1 MEVFTTISPKGDVL
15 RQFYS
20 LKSWTEQGNVNSVN
34 TTEEILLLKDKY
46 PFVNFI
52 ECKETVNVDNKK
64 LISIKSMFKAIDEHT
79 KDPFIIINADLS
91 LSDKFDLNTINVSD
105 KEIFIGNRTE
115 FRYDFTLDEYI
126 IGEKYLGG
134 YDIFVMNNK
143 VLNLLI
149 SAEQPY
155 DFAFGVPWWDYWIP
169 FYLIESG
176 IQLTSSKEDIIL
188 HETHK
193 TNYSHVAYRDIGRKF
208 LSYYNN
214 IHPGEYTSNRINDS
228 YAIDNIFTFSQG
240 LNDKLIKT
248 KIIYK

>member
-34 TTEEILLLKDKY
+34 TAEEILLLKDKY

-115 FRYDFTLDEYI
+115 FRYDFVLEEYI

-134 YDIFVMNNK
+134 YDIFVMNNE

-155 DFAFGVPWWDYWIP
+155 DFAFGVPWWDYWVP
-169 FYLIESG
+169 FILLENNIKLI
-176 IQLTSSKEDIIL
+176 SSSDNIIM
-188 HETHK
+188 HETHA
-193 TNYSHVAYRDIGRKF
+193 TNYSHKVYEDIGREF
-208 LSYYNN
+208 LKYY
-214 IHPGEYTSNRINDS
+214 
-228 YAIDNIFTFSQG
+228 DNIYPGVYGSMIFNFSKG
-240 LNDKLIKT
+240 LNDNLISKN
-248 KIIYK
+248 IIYK

>member
-34 TTEEILLLKDKY
+34 TKEEILLLKDKY

-155 DFAFGVPWWDYWIP
+155 DFAFGVPWWDYWVP
-169 FYLIESG
+169 FILLENNIKLI
-176 IQLTSSKEDIIL
+176 SSSDNIIM
-188 HETHK
+188 HETHA
-193 TNYSHVAYRDIGRKF
+193 TNYSHKVYEDIGREF
-208 LSYYNN
+208 LKYY
-214 IHPGEYTSNRINDS
+214 
-228 YAIDNIFTFSQG
+228 DNIYPGVYGSMIFNFSKG
-240 LNDKLIKT
+240 LNDNLISKN
-248 KIIYK
+248 IIYK

>member
-1 MEVFTTISPKGDVL
+1 MEVFTTISPKGDTL

-20 LKSWTEQGNVNSVN
+20 LKSWTKQGNVNSVN
-34 TTEEILLLKDKY
+34 TAEEILLLKDKY

-52 ECKETVNVDNKK
+52 ECNETVDIDNKK
-64 LISIKSMFKAIDEHT
+64 LISIRSMFKAIDNLT
-79 KDPFIIINADLS
+79 KDTFIIINSDLS
-91 LSDKFDLNTINVSD
+91 LSEKFDLNKFNVSN

-115 FRYDFTLDEYI
+115 FRYDFTLDEYV
-126 IGEKYLGG
+126 IGKKYLGG
-134 YDIFVMNNK
+134 YDIFVMTNE

-155 DFAFGVPWWDYWIP
+155 DFAFGVPWWDYWVP

-176 IQLTSSKEDIIL
+176 IELISSKEDIIL

-208 LSYYNN
+208 LSYYNKLY
-214 IHPGEYTSNRINDS
+214 PSKFTSNRINDR
-228 YAIDNIFTFSQG
+228 YHIDNIFTFSQG
-240 LNDKLIKT
+240 LNDNIISK